1 MPATEERLLRRALH
15 GTLESVSP
23 PPVPL
28 EAIARR
34 GTVIRRRRAGAAVGT
49 LALAGIVAM
58 TSLALRGS
66 QPSAVPP
73 AAPAVTAGPDGV
85 FASGTADGHPWRLAV
100 QNIADSGYRCL
111 PAIVINGTDAD
122 PVSPAPGNA
131 ASVALGQAV
140 RGVAFAFIQLPA
152 RVGGVIVNGHQN
164 VPAVIVNACGNRY
177 RLVGFAYSLAGPLR
191 ITLAKPYPGWSA
203 DVFVPTPTTQGG
215 VTQAEGL
222 WINTYTATGA
232 TASATLASGTLASGT
247 LASGT
252 LPGGQ
257 GWIIKLQFGSGGDC
271 YEFDGQNSLGST
283 QMGYC
288 GPVSTPAGPE
298 TIMALPLGFDEPGA
312 GAVGYAIQ
320 VSPGTARVRA
330 VLDNGSSVLAT
341 PRMVDGR
348 KYVAFVVPSPRSLH
362 WLIWLDAAGRVMA
375 STTAVPQYGYTQ
387 FQP

>member
-1 MPATEERLLRRALH
+1 MPATEERQLRRALH
-15 GTLESVSP
+15 GTLQSVSP

-34 GTVIRRRRAGAAVGT
+34 GKVIRLRRAGAAVGT
-49 LALAGIVAM
+49 LALAGIIAM

-73 AAPAVTAGPDGV
+73 AAPVVTAGPDGV
-85 FASGTADGHPWRLAV
+85 FANGTADGHPWRLAV

-131 ASVALGQAV
+131 ASVGLGQAV
-140 RGVAFAFIQLPA
+140 RGMAFAFIQLPA
-152 RVGGVIVNGHQN
+152 GVGGVIVNGHQN
-164 VPAVIVNACGNRY
+164 VPAVIVNACGSRY
-177 RLVGFAYSLAGPLR
+177 RLVGFSYSLAGPLR

-203 DVFVPTPTTQGG
+203 DILVPTPTTQGG
-215 VTQAEGL
+215 ITQAEGL
-222 WINTYTATGA
+222 WINTYSAPGA
-232 TASATLASGTLASGT
+232 TASATV
-247 LASGT
+247 ASGT

-257 GWIIKLQFGSGGDC
+257 GWTIKVQFGAGGDC
-271 YEFDGQNSLGST
+271 YEFDGQNSLGSP

-298 TIMALPLGFDEPGA
+298 TIMALPLGSDEPGV
-312 GAVGYAIQ
+312 GAIGYAIQ

-341 PRMVDGR
+341 PRIVDGR
-348 KYVAFVVPSPRSLH
+348 KYVAFVVPSARSLH
-362 WLIWLDAAGRVMA
+362 RLIWLDAADRVMA
-375 STTAVPQYGYTQ
+375 STTAVPRYGYTQ

>member
-1 MPATEERLLRRALH
+1 MPATEERQLRRALH
-15 GTLESVSP
+15 GTLQSVSP

-34 GTVIRRRRAGAAVGT
+34 GKVIRLRRAGAAVGT
-49 LALAGIVAM
+49 LALAGIIAM

-85 FASGTADGHPWRLAV
+85 FANGTADGHPWRLAV

-122 PVSPAPGNA
+122 PVFPAPGNA

-140 RGVAFAFIQLPA
+140 RGAAFAFIQLPA

-164 VPAVIVNACGNRY
+164 VPAVIVNACGYRY
-177 RLVGFAYSLAGPLR
+177 RLVGFSYSLAGPLR

-222 WINTYTATGA
+222 WINTYTAVGA
-232 TASATLASGTLASGT
+232 TASATLASGTL
-247 LASGT
+247 
-252 LPGGQ
+252 PGDQ
-257 GWIIKLQFGSGGDC
+257 GWIIKLQFGAGGDC

-298 TIMALPLGFDEPGA
+298 TIMALPLGFDEPGV
-312 GAVGYAIQ
+312 GAIGYAIQ

-330 VLDNGSSVLAT
+330 VLDNGSSLLAT
-341 PRMVDGR
+341 PRIVDGR
-348 KYVAFVVPSPRSLH
+348 KYVAFAVPSPRSLH
-362 WLIWLDAAGRVMA
+362 RLIWLDAAGRVMA
-375 STTAVPQYGYTQ
+375 STTAVPRYGYTQ

>member
-1 MPATEERLLRRALH
+1 MTATEERQLRRALH
-15 GTLESVSP
+15 GSLQSVSP

-28 EAIARR
+28 EAIVRR
-34 GTVIRRRRAGAAVGT
+34 GRGVRLRRAGAAAGT
-49 LALAGIVAM
+49 LALAGIVAV
-58 TSLALRGS
+58 TGLALRGS

-73 AAPAVTAGPDGV
+73 AAPAITAGPDGV
-85 FASGTADGHPWRLAV
+85 FASGTADGRPWRLAV
-100 QNIADSGYRCL
+100 QNIADPGYRCL
-111 PAIVINGTDAD
+111 PAVVLNGTDAD
-122 PVSPAPGNA
+122 PVYPAPGNA
-131 ASVALGQAV
+131 ASVGLGQAV
-140 RGVAFAFIQLPA
+140 RGVAFAFIQLPD

-164 VPAVIVNACGNRY
+164 VPAVIVNACGYRY
-177 RLVGFAYSLAGPLR
+177 RLVGFSYSLAGALR

-203 DVFVPTPTTQGG
+203 DVFVPTPATVGG
-215 VTQAEGL
+215 STPAEGL
-222 WINTYTATGA
+222 WINTYTAPGP
-232 TASATLASGTLASGT
+232 TASAT

-257 GWIIKLQFGSGGDC
+257 GWIIKLQFDPGGDC
-271 YEFDGQNSLGST
+271 YEFDGQTSLGST

-298 TIMALPLGFDEPGA
+298 TIMALPLGFNEP
-312 GAVGYAIQ
+312 AVGAIGYAVQ

-341 PRMVDGR
+341 PRIVDGR

-362 WLIWLDAAGRVMA
+362 RLIWLDAAGRVMA

>member
-1 MPATEERLLRRALH
+1 
-15 GTLESVSP
+15 
-23 PPVPL
+23 VPL
-28 EAIARR
+28 EAIVRR
-34 GTVIRRRRAGAAVGT
+34 GRGVRLRRARAAVGT
-49 LALAGIVAM
+49 LALAGIVAV
-58 TSLALRGS
+58 TSLALRGN
-66 QPSAVPP
+66 QPPAVPP

-100 QNIADSGYRCL
+100 QNIADPWYRCL
-111 PAIVINGTDAD
+111 PAIVLNGTDAD
-122 PVSPAPGNA
+122 PVSPDPGNA
-131 ASVALGQAV
+131 GSVALGQAV

-152 RVGGVIVNGHQN
+152 RVGGVIVNGDHN
-164 VPAVIVNACGNRY
+164 VPAVIVHACGYRY
-177 RLVGFAYSLAGPLR
+177 RLAGFSYSLAGPLR

-203 DVFVPTPTTQGG
+203 DVFVPTPATQGG
-215 VTQAEGL
+215 ITQAEGL
-222 WINTYTATGA
+222 WINTYTAAGA
-232 TASATLASGTLASGT
+232 TASATVASGTLQ
-247 LASGT
+247 
-252 LPGGQ
+252 GGQ
-257 GWIIKLQFGSGGDC
+257 GWIIKLQFGPGGDC

-298 TIMALPLGFDEPGA
+298 TIMALPLGFDEPGV
-312 GAVGYAIQ
+312 GAIGYAIQ

-341 PRMVDGR
+341 PRIVDGR

-362 WLIWLDAAGRVMA
+362 RLIWLDAADRVMA

>member
-1 MPATEERLLRRALH
+1 MTATEERQLRRALH
-15 GTLESVSP
+15 DTLQSVPP

-34 GTVIRRRRAGAAVGT
+34 GKVIRLRRAGAVVGA
-49 LALAGIVAM
+49 LALAGIIAVTAP
-58 TSLALRGS
+58 ALRAS
-66 QPSAVPP
+66 QPPAVPP

-100 QNIADSGYRCL
+100 QNVADPGYRCL

-131 ASVALGQAV
+131 ASVGLGQAV

-152 RVGGVIVNGHQN
+152 RVGGIIVNGNQY
-164 VPAVIVNACGNRY
+164 VPAVIVNACGSRY

-203 DVFVPTPTTQGG
+203 DVFVPTPATQGG
-215 VTQAEGL
+215 STQAEGL
-222 WINTYTATGA
+222 WINTYTAAGA
-232 TASATLASGTLASGT
+232 TTSATV
-247 LASGT
+247 ASGT
-252 LPGGQ
+252 LPGGP
-257 GWIIKLQFGSGGDC
+257 GWIIKVQFGPGGDC

-298 TIMALPLGFDEPGA
+298 TIMALPLGFDEPGV
-312 GAVGYAIQ
+312 GAIGYAVQ

-330 VLDNGSSVLAT
+330 VLDNGSSVLAA
-341 PRMVDGR
+341 PRIVDGR
-348 KYVAFVVPSPRSLH
+348 KYVAFVVPSSRSLH
-362 WLIWLDAAGRVMA
+362 RLIWLDAAGRVMA
-375 STTAVPQYGYTQ
+375 STTAVPRYGYTQ

>member
-1 MPATEERLLRRALH
+1 MTATEERQLRRALH
-15 GTLESVSP
+15 GTLQSVPP

-28 EAIARR
+28 PAIVRR
-34 GTVIRRRRAGAAVGT
+34 GRNIRLRRAGAAVGT
-49 LALAGIVAM
+49 LALAGIVAV
-58 TSLALRGS
+58 TSLALRGG
-66 QPSAVPP
+66 PPPIVPP

-85 FASGTADGHPWRLAV
+85 FASGTADGRPWRLAV
-100 QNIADSGYRCL
+100 QNIADPGYRCL

-131 ASVALGQAV
+131 ASVGLGQAV

-152 RVGGVIVNGHQN
+152 RVGGIIVNGNQY
-164 VPAVIVNACGNRY
+164 VPAVIVNACGSRY

-203 DVFVPTPTTQGG
+203 DVFVPTPATQGG
-215 VTQAEGL
+215 STQAEGL
-222 WINTYTATGA
+222 WINTYTAAGA
-232 TASATLASGTLASGT
+232 TTSATV
-247 LASGT
+247 ASGT
-252 LPGGQ
+252 LPGGP
-257 GWIIKLQFGSGGDC
+257 GWIIKVQFGPGGDC

-298 TIMALPLGFDEPGA
+298 TIMALPLGFDEPGV
-312 GAVGYAIQ
+312 GAIGYAVQ

-330 VLDNGSSVLAT
+330 VLDNGSSVLAA
-341 PRMVDGR
+341 PRIVDGR
-348 KYVAFVVPSPRSLH
+348 KYVAFVVPSSRSLH
-362 WLIWLDAAGRVMA
+362 RLIWLDAAGRVMA
-375 STTAVPQYGYTQ
+375 STTAVPRYGYTQ

>member
-1 MPATEERLLRRALH
+1 MTATEERQLRRALH
-15 GTLESVSP
+15 GTLQSVSP

-28 EAIARR
+28 EAIVRR
-34 GTVIRRRRAGAAVGT
+34 GRGVRLRRAGAAVGT
-49 LALAGIVAM
+49 LALAGIVAV

-66 QPSAVPP
+66 QPPAVPP

-100 QNIADSGYRCL
+100 QNIADPGYRCL
-111 PAIVINGTDAD
+111 PAIVLNGTDAD

-152 RVGGVIVNGHQN
+152 RVGGVIVNGDQN
-164 VPAVIVNACGNRY
+164 VPAVVVNACGYRY

-222 WINTYTATGA
+222 WINTYTAAGA
-232 TASATLASGTLASGT
+232 TASATVASGTLQ
-247 LASGT
+247 
-252 LPGGQ
+252 GGQ
-257 GWIIKLQFGSGGDC
+257 GWIIKLQFGPGGDC
-271 YEFDGQNSLGST
+271 YEFDGQNSLGSI

-298 TIMALPLGFDEPGA
+298 TIMALPLGFDEPGV
-312 GAVGYAIQ
+312 GAIGYAIQ

-341 PRMVDGR
+341 PRIVDGR

-362 WLIWLDAAGRVMA
+362 RLIWLDAADRVMA

>member
-1 MPATEERLLRRALH
+1 MTATEERQLRRALH
-15 GTLESVSP
+15 GTLQSVSP
-23 PPVPL
+23 PPVPF

-34 GTVIRRRRAGAAVGT
+34 GKVIRRRRAGAAVGT
-49 LALAGIVAM
+49 LALAGIVAV
-58 TSLALRGS
+58 TSLGLRGS

-100 QNIADSGYRCL
+100 QNIADPGYRCL

-122 PVSPAPGNA
+122 AVYPAPGNA

-152 RVGGVIVNGHQN
+152 RVGGVIVNGDQN
-164 VPAVIVNACGNRY
+164 VPAVIVNACGYRY
-177 RLVGFAYSLAGPLR
+177 RLVGFSYSLAGPLR
-191 ITLAKPYPGWSA
+191 VTLAKPYPGWSA
-203 DVFVPTPTTQGG
+203 DVFVPALTTPGG
-215 VTQAEGL
+215 NTQAEGL
-222 WINTYTATGA
+222 WINTYTY
-232 TASATLASGTLASGT
+232 TAPGVTVSATLASGTL
-247 LASGT
+247 
-252 LPGGQ
+252 PGAQ
-257 GWIIKLQFGSGGDC
+257 GWIIKLQFGPGGDC
-271 YEFDGQNSLGST
+271 YEFAQNPPGGA

-298 TIMALPLGFDEPGA
+298 TIMALPLGFDQPSVGA
-312 GAVGYAIQ
+312 TGYAVP
-320 VSPGTARVRA
+320 VSPATARVRA
-330 VLDNGSSVLAT
+330 VLDNGSTVLAM
-341 PRMVDGR
+341 PRIADGR

-362 WLIWLDAAGRVMA
+362 RLIWLDAAGRVMA